1 MGLDEQAYAFVAKP
15 EFVGSAVAAGKSLD
29 QLKEANS
36 VLAFSLRRREKELR
50 DALRSTYQA
59 LWSRQADDEN
69 RINLL
74 NTINEEI
81 ESLIPALMLSPR
93 GPYEQV
99 LWQLIEELEQAAGPD
114 DGLDDEQQ
122 ALLDR
127 LRSHAAELAMVNR
140 DSPEAWQ
147 QIGKL
152 VFAWDD
158 GTSGDARVT
167 NA

>member
-1 MGLDEQAYAFVAKP
+1 
-15 EFVGSAVAAGKSLD
+15 
-29 QLKEANS
+29 
-36 VLAFSLRRREKELR
+36 
-50 DALRSTYQA
+50 
-59 LWSRQADDEN
+59 
-69 RINLL
+69 
-74 NTINEEI
+74 
-81 ESLIPALMLSPR
+81 MLSPR

-99 LWQLIEELEQAAGPD
+99 LRQLIEELEQAAGPD

-122 ALLDR
+122 VLLDR

-158 GTSGDARVT
+158 GTGGGTRVA